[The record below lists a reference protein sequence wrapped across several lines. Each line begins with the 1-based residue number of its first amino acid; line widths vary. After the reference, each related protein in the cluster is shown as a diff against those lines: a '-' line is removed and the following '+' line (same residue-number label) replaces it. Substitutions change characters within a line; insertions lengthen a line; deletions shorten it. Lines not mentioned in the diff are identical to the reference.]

1 MARRPS
7 LTQERLDALR
17 AEYEAWD
24 PFDPDGPSASE
35 IAARHGVS
43 KNTMYTWRSRG
54 WRLDGRDG
62 EGDQGWQTRHSA
74 PLDQGDQ
81 RELVQYLMEEL
92 VKARVR
98 IAQLEEA
105 SATAGAKAGD

>member
-7 LTQERLDALR
+7 LTQAQLDALR

-24 PFDPDGPSASE
+24 PFDPNGPSASD

-62 EGDQGWQTRHSA
+62 EGDQGWQTRHGA
-74 PLDQGDQ
+74 GAEHGDQ
-81 RELVQYLMEEL
+81 TELVRYLLEEL
-92 VKARVR
+92 VKARLR
-98 IAQLEEA
+98 IAELERV
-105 SATAGAKAGD
+105 SATAGSDAGE